1 MKYLVKNIII
11 QKQYDL
17 RYGLYY
23 VYKNGVVR

>member
-17 RYGLYY
+17 RYGLY